1 MKKLSFFL
9 VAIFISS
16 FSFAQDG
23 IAFQHD
29 KSWSEVLELA
39 KESDKLVF
47 VDAYT
52 TWCGPCKKMTKEV
65 FPQKSVGDYYNANFI
80 SVKIDMEKGE
90 GPELAQL
97 YQVRAYPTLLFIS
110 AAGELVH
117 RKAGYMVAEEF
128 ISLGEEA
135 NDPSRTLSGMD
146 AKFADGNREP
156 DFLRQYTEASFNAA
170 NGGHS
175 IVASEYLNTQKDWE
189 TEENMQFIFQYID
202 NADSKAFDYIIK
214 NRKQFEDYFGKPM
227 VTQKVQGL
235 IYSLIYYTEPA
246 PTIDDIKG
254 IFQRYFP
261 EKADVLYANYKM
273 SYYRQLG
280 DRDGYAEAAVE
291 RFTKYD
297 VEDYAELNETAWT
310 FFQVIDDVL
319 LLEKA
324 LGWAKQSVKMAKRYE
339 NMDTVAHLYYKLG
352 NKKKAKCHAKKAIK
366 LAKKSGDDTEA
377 TQQLLDKIDSEG

>member
-1 MKKLSFFL
+1 
-9 VAIFISS
+9 
-16 FSFAQDG
+16 
-23 IAFQHD
+23 
-29 KSWSEVLELA
+29 
-39 KESDKLVF
+39 
-47 VDAYT
+47 
-52 TWCGPCKKMTKEV
+52 
-65 FPQKSVGDYYNANFI
+65 
-80 SVKIDMEKGE
+80 MEKGE

-227 VTQKVQGL
+227 VTQKVHGL
-235 IYSLIYYTEPA
+235 IYS
-246 PTIDDIKG
+246 
-254 IFQRYFP
+254 
-261 EKADVLYANYKM
+261 
-273 SYYRQLG
+273 
-280 DRDGYAEAAVE
+280 
-291 RFTKYD
+291 
-297 VEDYAELNETAWT
+297 
-310 FFQVIDDVL
+310 
-319 LLEKA
+319 
-324 LGWAKQSVKMAKRYE
+324 
-339 NMDTVAHLYYKLG
+339 
-352 NKKKAKCHAKKAIK
+352 
-366 LAKKSGDDTEA
+366 
-377 TQQLLDKIDSEG
+377 